1 MTEKFVMLTYLTKFS
16 KLPKNIQSKINDP
29 SVMALIDDLSKQY
42 NVNLAST
49 VMKIMVGEIK
59 FDGLIAYLIN
69 ELGLSAEAAKNLDL
83 RLRRG
88 VFADVIDYILG
99 EDNGAKLVFS
109 EADEAEVRKA
119 KQDLSAPDFDDKIDG
134 FVEEVVKQSRLNFP
148 EKLTAGKFRQVIKT
162 YLRGSR
168 DKLATM
174 EALTKASE
182 LGGVALSKDAAERT
196 LIIASNFV
204 KHESKKVETVVPK
217 IKLPE
222 DIAATVANESYDL
235 TTSLREQGKL
245 KNIPSK
251 PIASKPQTLDVDHE
265 LMPPPPVV
273 MTAQSIPVPPVPVPK
288 PPQIVKEAIQGKQVD
303 KSSLR
308 RMAASVPPVHNVVT
322 TDSGKVRMDD
332 VRFTAKALSPVE
344 ELRSFTLLNFRR
356 LDPDSLKAV
365 EKIKSKMEL
374 LGNED
379 YSKKIEAIVA
389 WNESPLNRLYLAVC
403 RRSLDENLPLGAV
416 LDRELKK
423 DTNFLKP
430 EELSAIISLNKS
442 LKF

>member
-1 MTEKFVMLTYLTKFS
+1 MLTYLTKFS

-99 EDNGAKLVFS
+99 EDQGAKLVFS
-109 EADEAEVRKA
+109 EADEAEVRRGR
-119 KQDLSAPDFDDKIDG
+119 QNLSAPHFDDKVDG

-148 EKLTAGKFRQVIKT
+148 EKLTAGKFRQVVKT

-168 DKLATM
+168 DRLATI
-174 EALTKASE
+174 EALTKAAE
-182 LGGVALSKDAAERT
+182 LGGVALSKDSAERT
-196 LIIASNFV
+196 LIIASNFL
-204 KHESKKVETVVPK
+204 HHTSKKPEIKSQK
-217 IKLPE
+217 ISLPE
-222 DIAATVANESYDL
+222 DIAATVATEAYDL
-235 TTSLREQGKL
+235 TTSLRDQGKL
-245 KNIPSK
+245 KNIPAK
-251 PIASKPQTLDVDHE
+251 PVTNKFQPLDVDHE
-265 LMPPPPVV
+265 LMPPTPVV
-273 MTAQSIPVPPVPVPK
+273 MPVHLNQVPK
-288 PPQIVKEAIQGKQVD
+288 PPLPETKQVVKEAIQGKQID

-308 RMAASVPPVHNVVT
+308 KVAAAVPLVHNMVT
-322 TDSGKVRMDD
+322 TDKGKVRMDD
-332 VRFTAKALSPVE
+332 VRYTAKALSPVE

-365 EKIKSKMEL
+365 EKIKSKIEL
-374 LGNED
+374 LGDED
-379 YSKKIEAIVA
+379 YGKKIEAIVA

-403 RRSLDENLPLGAV
+403 RRSLEESLPLGSV
-416 LDRELKK
+416 LERELKK
-423 DTNFLKP
+423 DKDFLKP
-430 EELSAIISLNKS
+430 GELSAIISLNKS